1 MNLMFLNSLEKK
13 TEEERVTTAQ
23 VSICEN
29 HGVWHVF
36 WSEPGQDG
44 KTVQHSWYEGLQWKD
59 MLEAYREGV
68 RAKREEGFF
77 PLIDESPE
85 VLALYRSRK
94 LLMLQFYGERHHN
107 PELFQKLREWR
118 WEQSV
123 KEGKAAFIV
132 ATNRVLHMISA
143 FLPHQL
149 NELIQIPGM
158 GKQKANLYGES
169 ILELTKTYE
178 RQTSFPL
185 DWVEQQVIPAEFEEW
200 LSELKREKENQEQER
215 RLLRSKLLDSIGNG
229 SSLNDLAEQFTRKRS
244 DILLAVEQLDKDGYD
259 VEALV
264 ESELQDVPPE
274 ETDRISGLFQ
284 SIGDRYLKP
293 VLHQLYNEEER
304 KTKDLQRAYEV
315 LRLLRIRYRHDKQSG
330 QPVPEEQAAAL

>member
-13 TEEERVTTAQ
+13 AEDERVKQAQ

-44 KTVQHSWYEGLQWKD
+44 KTVQQSWYEGLHWKE
-59 MLEAYREGV
+59 MLEAYREGI
-68 RAKREEGFF
+68 RAKREEGFL

-85 VLALYRSRK
+85 ILAAYRSRK

-107 PELFQKLREWR
+107 PELFQKLRHWR

-132 ATNRVLHMISA
+132 ATNRVLYMISA
-143 FLPHQL
+143 FLPHSI
-149 NELIQIPGM
+149 NELAQIPGL
-158 GKQKANLYGES
+158 GKQKTNLYGDS

-178 RQTSFPL
+178 RQTPFPL
-185 DWVEQQVIPAEFEEW
+185 DWVEQQVTAGEFEEW
-200 LSELKREKENQEQER
+200 LAELRRSKENQEQER
-215 RLLRSKLLDSIGNG
+215 RLFRRKLLEGIGEG
-229 SSLNDLAEQFTRKRS
+229 SKLNDLVEQLAVKRS
-244 DILLAVEQLDKDGYD
+244 EILQAVEQLDKDGYD

-264 ESELQDVPPE
+264 AAELQDVPKE
-274 ETDRISGLFQ
+274 ETDRISELFR
-284 SIGDRYLKP
+284 SVGDRYLKP
-293 VLHQLYNEEER
+293 VLHKLYNEEER
-304 KTKDLQRAYEV
+304 KTIDLQRAYEV
-315 LRLLRIRYRHDKQSG
+315 LRLLRIRYRHGKQHV
-330 QPVPEEQAAAL
+330 QPEPEEQTAIV